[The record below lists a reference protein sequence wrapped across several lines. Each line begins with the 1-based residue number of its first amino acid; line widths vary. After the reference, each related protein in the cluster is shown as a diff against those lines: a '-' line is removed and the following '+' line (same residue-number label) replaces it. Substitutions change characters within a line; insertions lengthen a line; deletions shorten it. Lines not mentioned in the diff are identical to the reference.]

1 MADTDTHFLLGP
13 GGSQGDQGQEEGG
26 QVLIPQP
33 LGLSW
38 GWQQLRLSPVAQ
50 LYQVTPLS
58 VSSLWG
64 LVNTPSFGP
73 FSTGMGTDKPQS
85 LLLVLLYVHTHRHT
99 NTSQTHLLRIS
110 PYLAGL
116 YLVLRSSN

>member
-73 FSTGMGTDKPQS
+73 FSTGMGTAVIHPPVHHHP
-85 LLLVLLYVHTHRHT
+85 LLVSYTLSMLCC
-99 NTSQTHLLRIS
+99 
-110 PYLAGL
+110 
-116 YLVLRSSN
+116 SSLH